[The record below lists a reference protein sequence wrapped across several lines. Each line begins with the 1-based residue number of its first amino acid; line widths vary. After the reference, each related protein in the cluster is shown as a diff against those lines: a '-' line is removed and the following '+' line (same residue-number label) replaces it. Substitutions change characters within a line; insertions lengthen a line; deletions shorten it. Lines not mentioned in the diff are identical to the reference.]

1 MPRGLPP
8 ARPASAIRL
17 WVALLRPEVLSICL
31 FIFVADIITGAISPT
46 FPLFARGSG
55 ASLSLLGGLT
65 ATGGLMRVAG
75 AMPMG
80 AVFDRWRKPALMG
93 GMALFA
99 VTSLGLTLMP
109 SVGLLALPMAL
120 YGLARVATFPLGVA
134 YLIDVVSVQEQ
145 APAVSLYATAMGS
158 GFAVGSAAGGFA
170 TVHFGFHP
178 TYQALSML
186 ALLAVIWA
194 QMRLPVRRTRTAR
207 YVGPLRPG
215 LAAIKR
221 VAGGHDMKAAAL
233 VGLLTNLSFNAAITT
248 FLPVYAHEL
257 GMSAAIV
264 GIIFSIRSV
273 ASASAR
279 IPTGILMSL
288 WSTKGAMLIGLAVDI
303 LALLLVRLASH
314 PVDLTVVAAAEGI
327 GSGIMMT
334 SSQALVS
341 GGADAQVR
349 GLAMGLYTTVGSLG
363 EALGSLL
370 LGLVAQVL
378 GVASVFTVTG
388 AALLSGALLISV
400 LLFRSPGSRVEPVQ
414 N

>member
-1 MPRGLPP
+1 
-8 ARPASAIRL
+8 
-17 WVALLRPEVLSICL
+17 
-31 FIFVADIITGAISPT
+31 
-46 FPLFARGSG
+46 
-55 ASLSLLGGLT
+55 
-65 ATGGLMRVAG
+65 
-75 AMPMG
+75 
-80 AVFDRWRKPALMG
+80 
-93 GMALFA
+93 
-99 VTSLGLTLMP
+99 
-109 SVGLLALPMAL
+109 
-120 YGLARVATFPLGVA
+120 
-134 YLIDVVSVQEQ
+134 
-145 APAVSLYATAMGS
+145 
-158 GFAVGSAAGGFA
+158 
-170 TVHFGFHP
+170 
-178 TYQALSML
+178 
-186 ALLAVIWA
+186 
-194 QMRLPVRRTRTAR
+194 
-207 YVGPLRPG
+207 
-215 LAAIKR
+215 
-221 VAGGHDMKAAAL
+221 
-233 VGLLTNLSFNAAITT
+233 
-248 FLPVYAHEL
+248 
-257 GMSAAIV
+257 MSAAIV